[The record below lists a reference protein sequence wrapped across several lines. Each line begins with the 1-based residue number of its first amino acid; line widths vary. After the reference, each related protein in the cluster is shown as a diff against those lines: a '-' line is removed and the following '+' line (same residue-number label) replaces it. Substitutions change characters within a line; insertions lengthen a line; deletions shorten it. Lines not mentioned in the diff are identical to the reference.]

1 MDVNRRI
8 IFADGDI
15 MSQKIYVGNL
25 ASSVVNEALAEKFA
39 KYGIVYSAKVITD
52 RETNRSMG
60 FAFVEMASP
69 EEAEK
74 AIMNLNGSVIEG
86 KLVNVTEVSKTHL
99 H

>member
-1 MDVNRRI
+1 
-8 IFADGDI
+8 

-25 ASSVVNEALAEKFA
+25 ASSVVNEALAEKFS
-39 KYGIVYSAKVITD
+39 KYGVVYSAKIITD

-60 FAFVEMASP
+60 FAFVEMASA
-69 EEAEK
+69 EDAEK

-86 KLVNVTEVSKTHL
+86 RLINVTEVSRPIL